1 MSFFHVIKWCFGVIL
16 LLSIAWKIAIPPENP
31 GDLEESLV
39 GFFERNH
46 FSVAV
51 SEQMVNHL
59 PLMQANAVSCHLQ
72 IASLTPDGS
81 NLNLIEALFG
91 DNDRLFVV
99 FRGQVYAQQPIS
111 WTVLS
116 YLWSRVLRELGFI
129 RHISPVIAVAAN
141 SSCDAERL
149 PWNELAD
156 VRLGRGA
163 WSAA

>member
-1 MSFFHVIKWCFGVIL
+1 MSFSHGIKWCFGVIL
-16 LLSIAWKIAIPPENP
+16 LLSITWKIAIPPENP
-31 GDLEESLV
+31 SDLEESLV

-46 FSVAV
+46 FSVTV
-51 SEQMVNHL
+51 SDRIVNHSRL
-59 PLMQANAVSCHLQ
+59 IQANAESCHLR

-91 DNDRLFVV
+91 DRLFVV
-99 FRGQVYAQQPIS
+99 FRGQVYEQQPIS

-116 YLWSRVLRELGFI
+116 YLWSRVFRELGFI

-149 PWNELAD
+149 PWNELA
-156 VRLGRGA
+156 A
-163 WSAA
+163 I